1 MANFVC
7 KRQLSDEAKAYIKEY
22 FLQKVKGDK
31 KYFVL
36 LDDGDEVL
44 LNEETLTENNFELFY
59 TIINGEWF
67 RCGIE
72 GKTEK
77 TIDKVLD
84 KYLGTP
90 K

>member
-1 MANFVC
+1 M
-7 KRQLSDEAKAYIKEY
+7 
-22 FLQKVKGDK
+22 
-31 KYFVL
+31 
-36 LDDGDEVL
+36 
-44 LNEETLTENNFELFY
+44 TENNFELFY

-77 TIDKVLD
+77 NIDEVLD

>member
-1 MANFVC
+1 M
-7 KRQLSDEAKAYIKEY
+7 Q
-22 FLQKVKGDK
+22 
-31 KYFVL
+31 

-67 RCGIE
+67 RCEIE
-72 GKTEK
+72 GKTERN
-77 TIDKVLD
+77 IDAVLD